1 MDALLISVISAC
13 TALVASIAGP
23 LVTLTVSRRQFN
35 ASVLSAN
42 RQKWIETLRDLLAEA
57 ISLIV
62 AALVIKSRYKDQWN
76 EGRTAFEGN
85 PALLEKLQRLVL
97 AQSKIRLLINPLE
110 PDHQRLYEAI
120 DAALKRL
127 KSNDAADAETEA
139 DIETIT
145 ALAQAILK
153 REWQRVKAG
162 T

>member
-23 LVTLTVSRRQFN
+23 LVTLT
-35 ASVLSAN
+35 
-42 RQKWIETLRDLLAEA
+42 
-57 ISLIV
+57 IS
-62 AALVIKSRYKDQWN
+62 
-76 EGRTAFEGN
+76 
-85 PALLEKLQRLVL
+85 
-97 AQSKIRLLINPLE
+97 PLE

-153 REWQRVKAG
+153 REWLRVKAG

>member
-13 TALVASIAGP
+13 TALVATIAGP
-23 LVTLTVSRRQFN
+23 LVT
-35 ASVLSAN
+35 
-42 RQKWIETLRDLLAEA
+42 
-57 ISLIV
+57 
-62 AALVIKSRYKDQWN
+62 
-76 EGRTAFEGN
+76 
-85 PALLEKLQRLVL
+85 
-97 AQSKIRLLINPLE
+97 LLINPLE

-120 DAALKRL
+120 DAALQRL
-127 KSNDAADAETEA
+127 KSNDAADAETQA

>member
-42 RQKWIETLRDLLAEA
+42 RQKWIDSLRDMLAE
-57 ISLIV
+57 
-62 AALVIKSRYKDQWN
+62 
-76 EGRTAFEGN
+76 
-85 PALLEKLQRLVL
+85 
-97 AQSKIRLLINPLE
+97 PLE

-120 DAALKRL
+120 DAAMKRL
-127 KSNDAADAETEA
+127 ESNDAADAETEA